1 MNFSK
6 GLTGVLIGLLAGLF
20 PLSSFADSVNFTH
33 HVEQNRLKIIL
44 KWPASISFS
53 SEVERNNLVSID
65 AKGKNLRGVLA
76 GGSTGDNTSLQG
88 QKLVL
93 RFERP
98 IEAPGLLNLPG
109 EIPNWIENVEMGF
122 DTLLIKTPGPAKFE
136 VFSADDQVMIQIAM
150 APAVEAKK
158 GGASDP
164 SVDEELRF
172 LQSQL
177 ISRKGKFEAQSKL
190 TDLLKQHPNDH
201 AITVSLGEMEERLG
215 RWRQSIELYDQALK
229 LEPDDKDVLVAKS
242 YQQEQFG
249 PQVRIDQFYRDTT
262 NEEVQSV
269 TRATA
274 RQTFYQNYL
283 FGVDYEYRDINDNLA
298 RPGLDGV
305 SRVFDGNRQQ
315 WGVFVE
321 RAHDFAHTR
330 VSIVGQEDEPGAAL
344 EHRRQIVV
352 GELFLRGVYNEP
364 YWDFLEGITNEGTA
378 SRLQARWTFEER
390 NPYIG
395 QYQGQTNFSGSL
407 GVNLNRYGVED
418 DDDIADSVEVL
429 AEIRYHL
436 NPIFSG
442 LSVGYNLNAE
452 YVKLKSPRL
461 DTTGANFNI
470 IPIQTVQNHSF
481 DVALSHAITNNVRF
495 DLSSGYRYDDR
506 IDSNGPF
513 VFFDLIYDTLKSFE
527 MGVNVEFNE
536 ESNRGTDTTF
546 TQVGGFLLWKL

>member
-1 MNFSK
+1 LNFSK
-6 GLTGVLIGLLAGLF
+6 ALTGVLISLLAGLF

-44 KWPASISFS
+44 KWPTAISFS
-53 SEVERNNLVSID
+53 SEVERSKLVSID
-65 AKGKNLRGVLA
+65 AKGKDLMGVLP
-76 GGSTGDNTSLQG
+76 GGSSGDNTSLQG

-98 IEAPGLLNLPG
+98 IEAPGLINLPG

-122 DTLLIKTPGPAKFE
+122 DTLLIKTPSPAKFE

-164 SVDEELRF
+164 SVDQELRF

-201 AITVSLGEMEERLG
+201 AITVSLAEMEERLG

-229 LEPDDKDVLVAKS
+229 LEPGDKDVLVAKS

-470 IPIQTVQNHSF
+470 IPIQTVQNHSI